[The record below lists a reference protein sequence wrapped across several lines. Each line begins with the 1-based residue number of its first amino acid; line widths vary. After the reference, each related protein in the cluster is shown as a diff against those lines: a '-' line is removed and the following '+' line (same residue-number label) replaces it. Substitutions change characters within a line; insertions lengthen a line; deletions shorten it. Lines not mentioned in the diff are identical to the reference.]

1 MNENF
6 REYTIDFFN
15 VKTYF
20 EMHAVIRKSLNFP
33 AYYGCNWDAC
43 WDCLTD
49 MAGKPLY
56 IRIFGLEVLQQK
68 KFEDEAKMLTELLE
82 EFKHYENDEYVDT
95 IRIEIINQQTGEVTV
110 LE

>member
-1 MNENF
+1 MNEKIREHIINF
-6 REYTIDFFN
+6 TN

-20 EMHAVIRKSLNFP
+20 EMHSVIRDSLDFP

-49 MAGKPLY
+49 LAGEPLY
-56 IRIFGLEVLQQK
+56 IKIIGLEVIQQK
-68 KFEDEAKMLTELLE
+68 RFENEAKILIDLLQ
-82 EFKHYENDEYVDT
+82 EFKHYENDSFVD
-95 IRIEIINQQTGEVTV
+95 IIQIEIIDQKNGTKTF